1 MRKLVY
7 YAAASLDGYMARGDG
22 AIDWLP
28 VPTPK
33 QDYGYAKFLG
43 RIDELIIGR
52 KTYEQLL
59 NFGPWPYGELKCHVL
74 SRRWAGH
81 RDVHA
86 EFTDTGP
93 AALLRRL
100 RKRPGRDIWL
110 VGGGESAHAC
120 FAAGVVDEI
129 ILTIVPLLL
138 GAGRPLFLPQPESTR
153 LRLRASR
160 IFPDGLVQLHYAAG
174 PRRPGRQASRDSSGS
189 HHAQMAAA
197 RASRLE

>member
-1 MRKLVY
+1 MRRLVY
-7 YAAASLDGYMARGDG
+7 SMAASLDGYIARRDG

-28 VPTPK
+28 SPK
-33 QDYGYAKFLG
+33 PRQDYGYAKFLE

-59 NFGPWPYGELKCHVL
+59 ALGAWPHGERKCHVL

-81 RDVHA
+81 RDLHA
-86 EFTDTGP
+86 EFTAASP

-129 ILTIVPLLL
+129 IVTFIPVML
-138 GAGRPLFLPQPESTR
+138 GEGRPLFLPQPGSTG
-153 LRLRASR
+153 LRLRDTRA
-160 IFPDGLVQLHYAAG
+160 FPDGRVRLHYAAM
-174 PRRPGRQASRDSSGS
+174 PRRRLRQASPDSSGN
-189 HHAQMAAA
+189 HHAQTAAA
-197 RASRLE
+197 SASRLE